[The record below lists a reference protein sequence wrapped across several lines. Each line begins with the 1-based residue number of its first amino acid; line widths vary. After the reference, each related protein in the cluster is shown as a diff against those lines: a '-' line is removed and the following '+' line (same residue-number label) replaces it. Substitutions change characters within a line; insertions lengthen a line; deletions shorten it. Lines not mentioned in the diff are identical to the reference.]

1 MVLSAFLFTAIS
13 VALFEVIGI
22 NLVSFYQ
29 KYLLVWF
36 LAAFPMIAT
45 YLVLNNPQLVNR
57 ISPLIAGI
65 FTPIVLCTLFVFL
78 LALGFSSKNIYT
90 DRNFLM
96 IFNLVL
102 IGVMAIIFFSLTN
115 SRQHHRSILHYLQT
129 ILSVVAVVANGI
141 ALSAIIF
148 RLSSFGFTPNRVAVL
163 GANLLIFLHL
173 AFLSYQLVK
182 SLRLNTSTLK
192 VEAAMVG
199 WFPVYSIWAAIVVFL
214 FPFIFSFG

>member
-1 MVLSAFLFTAIS
+1 
-13 VALFEVIGI
+13 
-22 NLVSFYQ
+22 
-29 KYLLVWF
+29 
-36 LAAFPMIAT
+36 
-45 YLVLNNPQLVNR
+45 
-57 ISPLIAGI
+57 
-65 FTPIVLCTLFVFL
+65 
-78 LALGFSSKNIYT
+78 
-90 DRNFLM
+90 M

-129 ILSVVAVVANGI
+129 ILSVVAVLANGI

-148 RLSSFGFTPNRVAVL
+148 RLSTFGFTPNRVAVL

-192 VEAAMVG
+192 VEAAIVG

-214 FPFIFSFG
+214 FPLIFNYG

>member
-1 MVLSAFLFTAIS
+1 
-13 VALFEVIGI
+13 
-22 NLVSFYQ
+22 
-29 KYLLVWF
+29 
-36 LAAFPMIAT
+36 
-45 YLVLNNPQLVNR
+45 
-57 ISPLIAGI
+57 
-65 FTPIVLCTLFVFL
+65 
-78 LALGFSSKNIYT
+78 
-90 DRNFLM
+90 M

-102 IGVMAIIFFSLTN
+102 IGVLAIIFFSITSSSL
-115 SRQHHRSILHYLQT
+115 HHRSILHYLLT
-129 ILSVVAVVANGI
+129 ILSAVALLANGI

-192 VEAAMVG
+192 VEAAIVG

>member
-1 MVLSAFLFTAIS
+1 
-13 VALFEVIGI
+13 
-22 NLVSFYQ
+22 
-29 KYLLVWF
+29 
-36 LAAFPMIAT
+36 LA
-45 YLVLNNPQLVNR
+45 
-57 ISPLIAGI
+57 
-65 FTPIVLCTLFVFL
+65 
-78 LALGFSSKNIYT
+78 FSSKNIYT

-102 IGVMAIIFFSLTN
+102 VGVMAIIFFSLTS

-148 RLSSFGFTPNRVAVL
+148 RVSSFGFTPNRVAVL
-163 GANLLIFLHL
+163 GVNLLIFLHL

-192 VEAAMVG
+192 VEAAIVG

>member
-1 MVLSAFLFTAIS
+1 
-13 VALFEVIGI
+13 
-22 NLVSFYQ
+22 
-29 KYLLVWF
+29 
-36 LAAFPMIAT
+36 
-45 YLVLNNPQLVNR
+45 
-57 ISPLIAGI
+57 
-65 FTPIVLCTLFVFL
+65 
-78 LALGFSSKNIYT
+78 
-90 DRNFLM
+90 
-96 IFNLVL
+96 
-102 IGVMAIIFFSLTN
+102 MAIIFFSLTN

-192 VEAAMVG
+192 VEAAMVVG

>member
-1 MVLSAFLFTAIS
+1 
-13 VALFEVIGI
+13 
-22 NLVSFYQ
+22 
-29 KYLLVWF
+29 
-36 LAAFPMIAT
+36 
-45 YLVLNNPQLVNR
+45 
-57 ISPLIAGI
+57 
-65 FTPIVLCTLFVFL
+65 
-78 LALGFSSKNIYT
+78 
-90 DRNFLM
+90 
-96 IFNLVL
+96 
-102 IGVMAIIFFSLTN
+102 MAIIFFSLTN

-129 ILSVVAVVANGI
+129 ILSAVALLANGI

-192 VEAAMVG
+192 VEAAIVG